1 MQFFKINFK
10 NQLLLLI
17 SSWFLICGLALGAS
31 IFQLTGNIKL
41 AGLDAAIS
49 VSLTALPIILVILL
63 QNYLPNF
70 LNKLDVQLFLIAAF
84 IFKVIFFQKIVLP
97 NFYHDINFKDV
108 FTKTEILRIFIVFL
122 QTVFS
127 FTLMWYFRQLTSKS
141 KQKSIQQQ
149 AEITLRD
156 AELIKLRQQLQP
168 HFLFNSLNSINALV
182 GSQPQ
187 LARKMIQNLSD
198 FLRGTLKKDES
209 ILVNLEEELKLLQL
223 YLDIEKIRFGHRLQ
237 IVFNIDENSKTLKL
251 PALILQPIVEN
262 AIKFGL
268 YNVLNDVEISIT
280 TQKRENHL
288 IIEIKNPF
296 EEDALQTR
304 KGEGFGLSLVE
315 RRLQLMF
322 HRTDLI
328 TIQKENNIFITTLT
342 IPQHDKSNF
351 N

>member
-1 MQFFKINFK
+1 MQLFKINSK
-10 NQLLLLI
+10 VQSLI
-17 SSWFLICGLALGAS
+17 FIGAWFLICAMVLVGTLHQLGIGLKIASLDAL
-31 IFQLTGNIKL
+31 LTG
-41 AGLDAAIS
+41 GL
-49 VSLTALPIILVILL
+49 IIIPLLVIFFL

-70 LNKLDVQLFLIAAF
+70 LNKISTQFFLTMAF
-84 IFKVIFFQKIVLP
+84 IFKVIYIDKLLLPLVLYTDSNL
-97 NFYHDINFKDV
+97 NFLELFKS
-108 FTKTEILRIFIVFL
+108 TELLRIFIAFL
-122 QTVFS
+122 QTVF
-127 FTLMWYFRQLTSKS
+127 FFAIMWYLNQLTKQN
-141 KQKSIQQQ
+141 KQKIAQQQ
-149 AEITLRD
+149 AELTLRD

-198 FLRGTLKKDES
+198 FLRGTLKKDENV
-209 ILVNLEEELKLLQL
+209 LVNLEEELKLLEL

-237 IVFNIDENSKTLKL
+237 IIFNVGEESNIQKL

-268 YNVLNDVEISIT
+268 YNVLENVEISISA
-280 TQKRENHL
+280 QKKENNL

-328 TIQKENNIFITTLT
+328 TIQKENNIFTTTLI
-342 IPQHDKSNF
+342 IPQHD
-351 N
+351 